1 MQVAAQQLNVTPPAV
16 SQAIKALESDL
27 GVKLLDRSAKPAV
40 PTEAGERLHRA
51 TRNGL
56 GLIEE
61 TIDDIR
67 FAAGLGEQMINL
79 SCTLGMATH
88 WLMPR
93 LPLFYSQFP
102 DVTVNVQTPPS
113 DLPMLTGGID
123 IALRYGDGGWRDCET
138 HLLFP
143 EVICPVGT
151 PELIEKALYSGGLA
165 EAWLIDVRL
174 RSGKPWSGW
183 TDYLRQKGIVRTS
196 RKIQVFDNYVQ
207 AVQAA
212 LNGHGIML
220 GWRSITSVQVAEG
233 ALVPWPEGTH
243 DFGTAYYVSCDNA
256 SLHKQPVQDFRDWVI
271 DLVRQENGMAGTL
284 ED

>member
-16 SQAIKALESDL
+16 SQAVKVLESEI
-27 GVKLLDRSAKPAV
+27 GAQLLDRSVKPAV
-40 PTEAGERLHRA
+40 PTEAGERLYRA

-56 GLIEE
+56 GMIEE
-61 TIDDIR
+61 TIEDIR
-67 FAAGLGEQMINL
+67 FAEGLSDLQINV

-93 LPLFYSQFP
+93 LPGFYSEYP

-123 IALRYGDGGWRDCET
+123 IALRYGDGEWRDCET
-138 HLLFP
+138 SMMFK

-151 PELIEKALYSGGLA
+151 PDIIERALYDGGLA
-165 EAWLIDVRL
+165 DAWLIDVRL
-174 RSGKPWSGW
+174 RSGKPWAGW
-183 TDYLRQKGIVRTS
+183 ADYLRQKGIVRAK
-196 RKIQVFDNYVQ
+196 RKVQVFDNYVQ
-207 AVQAA
+207 AVQSA

-220 GWRSITSVQVAEG
+220 GWRSITAAHVADG
-233 ALVPWPEGTH
+233 SLVPWPEGDL

-256 SLHKQPVQDFRDWVI
+256 SLHKPPVQNFRDWVI
-271 DLVRQENGMAGTL
+271 GEVQAQMG
-284 ED
+284 